1 MPEET
6 AETLINLSCDESR
19 AVGFM
24 ESKIGN
30 LNTSQPKL
38 MSQAY
43 QFPGRAKG
51 TGSAVL
57 SRFSSAPEQLVHPHK
72 VAPQSAGLL
81 RIKPLFKIV
90 MPKGESPSSACI
102 DIELDFPEA
111 VVKPHRN
118 PQLAHTLVKPNLTP
132 GGLDMPAIK
141 LVESSPSRSLMLARG
156 KSKTLNSPGFNL
168 MRSIQKEDTESLNKT
183 GNLSIERDFKKQQ
196 SKNCLRKSSDISNR
210 SQRSILKQSAT
221 KEGAFKPNKYFSVKE
236 FEDAKKTVRGT
247 TFSEFP
253 QFGSSKKVSFS
264 KTNMLKLYSIDKKMA
279 PLPPR

>member
-19 AVGFM
+19 GVGFM
-24 ESKIGN
+24 ESKIGS

-51 TGSAVL
+51 TGSSVL
-57 SRFSSAPEQLVHPHK
+57 SRFSSAPEKLAQPHK
-72 VAPQSAGLL
+72 ATQQSAGFL

-90 MPKGESPSSACI
+90 MPKGESPSSASI
-102 DIELDFPEA
+102 DFESDFLDDG
-111 VVKPHRN
+111 VKPHRN
-118 PQLAHTLVKPNLTP
+118 PQPAYTLVKPNLTP
-132 GGLDMPAIK
+132 GGLDRPAIK
-141 LVESSPSRSLMLARG
+141 LIESSPGRSLMLARG
-156 KSKTLNSPGFNL
+156 KFKSLNSPGFHL

-183 GNLSIERDFKKQQ
+183 DNLSIDRDLKKQQ
-196 SKNCLRKSSDISNR
+196 SNNVLRKSSDVSIR
-210 SQRSILKQSAT
+210 SQRSILKQSGT
-221 KEGAFKPNKYFSVKE
+221 KDGAVKPSRYFSIKE
-236 FEDAKKTVRGT
+236 FEDAKKSVRGT
-247 TFSEFP
+247 PFSEFP
-253 QFGSSKKVSFS
+253 QFGSCKKVSFS